1 MPIKN
6 LTDRESVTPR
16 FRTLGKLR
24 KGGEKTAKGY
34 GPDLDHFRFTSDDA
48 GIVDAFIEV
57 YGEEPHALSV
67 YLPHP
72 ATEQNFPTW
81 KEAWTAGGLQHRC
94 DGETCTI
101 WLGQDGKYHRDPK
114 PCPGGC
120 DEVGRLEV
128 IIPELIAAGYV
139 GTVTMETH
147 SLNDMVA
154 ITQVLL
160 KTEELSGGDLRRV
173 QFTLRRVPERISV
186 PGWGA
191 NTGKRQRVEK
201 WLVKIE
207 PAVDWT
213 QAQMALSRAD
223 ERPALTDS
231 HGAIEGDYTDP
242 SDDSPFDESQ
252 LTTDIAHA
260 GEVAAQAKVGA
271 KIERPA
277 DAETVRGWLR
287 KKAAWSNTERAEARC
302 DGKKAQQV
310 AALLGKA
317 ISWDGADEIE
327 LRKARLLTY
336 QYIFGE
342 EVQSSHDMTPKE
354 AAAVIQWMGGGYEP
368 TEPALSEARFLYHAA
383 QIDAGQLEMFNE
395 EAQA

>member
-1 MPIKN
+1 
-6 LTDRESVTPR
+6 VTPR

-24 KGGEKTAKGY
+24 KGGEKTPKGY
-34 GPDLDHFRFTSDDA
+34 GPDLNHFRFTSDDG
-48 GIVDAFIEV
+48 GIVEAFVEV
-57 YGEEPHALSV
+57 YGDEPHALSV

-72 ATEQNFPTW
+72 TTEQNFPTW

-147 SLNDMVA
+147 SLNDMIA

-160 KTEELSGGDLRRV
+160 KTEELSNGDLRRV

-191 NTGKRQRVEK
+191 NAGKRQRVEK

-213 QAQMALSRAD
+213 QAQMALSRDGRSALEAEQRLALPAPEPPAD
-223 ERPALTDS
+223 YDGEFID
-231 HGAIEGDYTDP
+231 EGEFI
-242 SDDSPFDESQ
+242 DDTKLEQ
-252 LTTDIAHA
+252 DIAHA
-260 GEVAAQAKVGA
+260 GEVVASQTQTQPEPEPEAAKPAHTLADARKEWSTYWNKMKRRGINPGVLKNTWNAAQIMARV
-271 KIERPA
+271 
-277 DAETVRGWLR
+277 DAM
-287 KKAAWSNTERAEARC
+287 KSIY
-302 DGKKAQQV
+302 D
-310 AALLGKA
+310 A
-317 ISWDGADEIE
+317 IKADEIAA
-327 LRKARLLTY
+327 KAE
-336 QYIFGE
+336 G
-342 EVQSSHDMTPKE
+342 KE
-354 AAAVIQWMGGGYEP
+354 MEAHYYNDAAVSLKV
-368 TEPALSEARFLYHAA
+368 AF
-383 QIDAGQLEMFNE
+383 D
-395 EAQA
+395 AQA